1 LDLRSIPKEG
11 SRSGL
16 MRAGKRCV
24 RRQKPIRN
32 LLAIA
37 QRIWVPCSQWV
48 PSSEK
53 EPPWFGSTVLQPNL
67 PLTVPIMVRRCR
79 RYCGCRTVKCVKAA
93 WLATVSCISC
103 SACSASAAID
113 RSRPSL
119 RRLLRKTA
127 PHMRPSA
134 RIKALQKRNLRA
146 TIRRRSLLHAI
157 SLQRRSP
164 PSQSLGPGLS
174 PRLLRPH
181 RPKPL
186 EKFPRMNG
194 LTATGRRRVPRRW
207 LRLPFA
213 LPQPPRSLRGNLSQA
228 RSRHR
233 RQLCLLSIQ
242 NSECWCPAMKS

>member
-1 LDLRSIPKEG
+1 MDLRSIPKEG

-103 SACSASAAID
+103 SACSALAATD
-113 RSRPSL
+113 RSRPSS
-119 RRLLRKTA
+119 RRLLRKVR
-127 PHMRPSA
+127 HMRPSA
-134 RIKALQKRNLRA
+134 RAKALRKRSVRA
-146 TIRRRSLLHAI
+146 TSRRRKSLLHAI
-157 SLQRRSP
+157 SPQRRSP
-164 PSQSLGPGLS
+164 PSQSLGPGLR
-174 PRLLRPH
+174 PRLLPR

-186 EKFPRMNG
+186 EKFPGMTG
-194 LTATGRRRVPRRW
+194 LTATGRRRVPRKW
-207 LRLPFA
+207 LRLRFT
-213 LPQPPRSLRGNLSQA
+213 LPQPPRSLRGSLSQA

-233 RQLCLLSIQ
+233 RLLGLRSIQ
-242 NSECWCPAMKS
+242 NSSCWCPAMTS